1 MKKVV
6 VDTTIYSHA
15 MRDVTEAVGV
25 LRKAETLLISPIV
38 IGELLNGFKRG
49 NRENRNREQLQ
60 KFLCTER
67 IVCLSIT
74 AETSEFYA
82 SILTRLQEKGM
93 PIPTNDIWI
102 AASAMENGAALATM
116 DDHFSKIDGL
126 LIMPLA

>member
-1 MKKVV
+1 VKKVV

-15 MRDVTEAVGV
+15 MRGVTEAVGV

-38 IGELLNGFKRG
+38 IGELLNSFKRG

-67 IVCLSIT
+67 IVHLSIT
-74 AETSEFYA
+74 AD
-82 SILTRLQEKGM
+82 M

-116 DDHFSKIDGL
+116 DDHFSGVDGL
-126 LIMPLA
+126 LIMPPG